1 MVLVLGVDLFLAA
14 GNVEGQDVGHGVVH
28 GLQLGHESVEEVGRG
43 AVHTGEDLVGLLHE
57 KGHLASDR

>member
-1 MVLVLGVDLFLAA
+1 MGGDSWSSSSELK
-14 GNVEGQDVGHGVVH
+14 GQDVGHGVVH